1 MIEIYTDGSCLTNPG
16 NGGWAAII
24 NEDGKIKKISGNE
37 KNTTNNRMELMAP
50 INALKNI
57 KSEEEINIYTDGS
70 CLSNPGDGGWAAIIS
85 INGEIKEISGSEKNT
100 TNNRMELLA
109 PIRALKEMKQSDQ
122 IEIYTDSQYVKLG
135 ITEWINTWV
144 VNNWKTSK
152 KEDVKNKDLWVELY
166 DLNKSLNVKWN
177 WVKAHAGN
185 IMNEKVDLLAKKAAN
200 LN

>member
-24 NEDGKIKKISGNE
+24 NKD
-37 KNTTNNRMELMAP
+37 
-50 INALKNI
+50 
-57 KSEEEINIYTDGS
+57 
-70 CLSNPGDGGWAAIIS
+70 
-85 INGEIKEISGSEKNT
+85 GEITKISGSEKNT

-109 PIRALKEMKQSDQ
+109 PINALKNIDPDSQ

-135 ITEWINTWV
+135 ITEWINKWLI
-144 VNNWKTSK
+144 NNWQTSK
-152 KEDVKNKDLWVELY
+152 KEDVKNKDLWIELY

-185 IMNEKVDLLAKKAAN
+185 PMNEEVDLLAKKTAN
-200 LN
+200 